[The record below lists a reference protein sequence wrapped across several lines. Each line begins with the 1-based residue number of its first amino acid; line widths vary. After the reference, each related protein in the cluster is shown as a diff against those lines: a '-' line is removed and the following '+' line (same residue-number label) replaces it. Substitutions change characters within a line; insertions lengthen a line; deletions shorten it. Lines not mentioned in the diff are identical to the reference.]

1 MYSVLVVE
9 DDPNMCKLL
18 EYNLRKAGY
27 FVFVKNNPIEGL
39 KVALEKRPDVII
51 SDFHMPIQN
60 GHQFCVAVRDHAE
73 IADTPFIVITGQG
86 SQELKTKGLSR
97 MFDDYLEKPVDMS
110 YLIAKVNAIT
120 RRMAREVTPSIKGSQ
135 RWNY

>member
-1 MYSVLVVE
+1 MYTVLVVE
-9 DDPNMCKLL
+9 DDINMCRLL

-27 FVFVKNNPIEGL
+27 EVFVKQNPIEGL

-51 SDFHMPIQN
+51 SDFEMPIQN
-60 GHQFCVAVRDHAE
+60 GQQFCAAVRDHAE
-73 IADTPFIVITGQG
+73 IAETPFIVITGKG
-86 SQELKTKGLSR
+86 SNELKMKGLSR

-120 RRMAREVTPSIKGSQ
+120 RRMAREVTYSKGHD